1 MQEQRQLQHPLE
13 ASGFEANQRS
23 VFASQFL
30 AREGGVDASA
40 LFFSREDQYCEI
52 RGKYGHLT
60 LDFRCEHIWT
70 GRDGSRTTF
79 FFYAVQTCFFVMI
92 YYRLYYDQIEY
103 VLKVPL
109 N

>member
-40 LFFSREDQYCEI
+40 LFFPAKINIVKLEGSMGTLLWTSGVSI
-52 RGKYGHLT
+52 YGQAGMVLE
-60 LDFRCEHIWT
+60 R
-70 GRDGSRTTF
+70 RF
-79 FFYAVQTCFFVMI
+79 FFTP
-92 YYRLYYDQIEY
+92 YRLAF
-103 VLKVPL
+103 LS
-109 N
+109 